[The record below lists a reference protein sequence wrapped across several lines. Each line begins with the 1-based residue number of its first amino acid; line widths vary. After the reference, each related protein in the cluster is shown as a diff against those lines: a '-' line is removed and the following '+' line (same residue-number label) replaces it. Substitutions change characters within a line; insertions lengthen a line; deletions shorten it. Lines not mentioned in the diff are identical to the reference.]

1 LFGVFSNSDISDLD
15 TSTSLT
21 ITAQLQT
28 EQEIPNV
35 EHFTTEIISPE
46 GEKDFI
52 DMTFTKRVP
61 QSALET
67 TWDAQI
73 QILSFYEDY
82 VIQTYDPSVT
92 YDPTLYNVNLETNQ
106 VTKIYDPTLYK
117 VDLGTNKVYEI
128 IDSQTGDAT
137 FAGAGELI
145 ASNMP
150 TLSNGGTPLSIN
162 IGTPYAEEN
171 GVIIS
176 NGYDGMVSHV
186 DLDKARYSEK
196 DGYVEGLLKAYGMD
210 GRGNVIAEFTNGRS
224 APIAKI
230 ALYHF
235 MNDQGLEKVSSTL
248 FSASANSG
256 DAIFYTD
263 ANGNPIL
270 GSAIYSN
277 RLEGSNVSMATA
289 LTELI
294 VMQKAFD
301 ASSKS
306 ITTSDQMIQNAIN
319 MKA

>member
-1 LFGVFSNSDISDLD
+1 
-15 TSTSLT
+15 
-21 ITAQLQT
+21 
-28 EQEIPNV
+28 
-35 EHFTTEIISPE
+35 
-46 GEKDFI
+46 
-52 DMTFTKRVP
+52 
-61 QSALET
+61 
-67 TWDAQI
+67 
-73 QILSFYEDY
+73 
-82 VIQTYDPSVT
+82 
-92 YDPTLYNVNLETNQ
+92 
-106 VTKIYDPTLYK
+106 
-117 VDLGTNKVYEI
+117 
-128 IDSQTGDAT
+128 
-137 FAGAGELI
+137 
-145 ASNMP
+145 
-150 TLSNGGTPLSIN
+150 
-162 IGTPYAEEN
+162 
-171 GVIIS
+171 
-176 NGYDGMVSHV
+176 
-186 DLDKARYSEK
+186 
-196 DGYVEGLLKAYGMD
+196 MD

-301 ASSKS
+301 ASAKS